1 MLKIINNMNIKKT
14 EEIIFKALM
23 YISMAFISSALLLIV
38 FSIFYKGL
46 PSLSWEMISQT
57 PKGGYYFGKEGG
69 VLNAIVGSL
78 YLSIGATL
86 LAMLI
91 GIPVDL
97 FINVYIKKYKRWV
110 NAIRFFLDLLWG
122 IPSIVYGAFGFTIMV
137 MLGIKASLLAGI
149 ITVSIFIL
157 PIMVRA
163 LDEVLKTVPKGLY
176 EASLSLG
183 STRSETAFRVFIR
196 QTVPGLVTAILLSF
210 GRAIGD
216 AASVLFTTGY
226 TDHIPTS
233 IMQPTATLPLAIFF
247 QLGSPIEEVRNRA
260 YSSALILTVIILII
274 SVLSRYLSSRYNKHQ
289 IKF

>member
-1 MLKIINNMNIKKT
+1 MNIKKT